1 MCHLMVITLTSD
13 FLLLNS
19 KILTPTVLPMKV
31 NVTLFCDV
39 VSGSPSQ
46 LLQVQWFMDGMLLNS
61 LPQCGPRAELCDVD
75 PSKLLLENVN
85 RHFSGH
91 FSCTGLTSAGS
102 SQMSPPLLLEVR
114 VLRSIV

>member
-1 MCHLMVITLTSD
+1 
-13 FLLLNS
+13 
-19 KILTPTVLPMKV
+19 MKV

-46 LLQVQWFMDGMLLNS
+46 LLQVQWFMDGLLLNS
-61 LPQCGPRAELCDVD
+61 LPQCGPRSELCDVD

-91 FSCTGLTSAGS
+91 FSCTGLTSAGIT
-102 SQMSPPLLLEVR
+102 MGLLSEY
-114 VLRSIV
+114 SIQYNILIIC